1 MKKLIALYTMPDD
14 AEAFMAHYN
23 GIHLPLVQKIPGLVR
38 AEVTRI
44 DRTFVGE
51 AGNYLLVEMAFADS
65 DSFKAAMKS
74 PENAAVGADL
84 ANFAAGR
91 VTVMAGET
99 LAG

>member
-44 DRTFVGE
+44 DRTFVGCPSSE
-51 AGNYLLVEMAFADS
+51 HLAQV
-65 DSFKAAMKS
+65 AA
-74 PENAAVGADL
+74 
-84 ANFAAGR
+84 
-91 VTVMAGET
+91 
-99 LAG
+99 